1 MKKLERM
8 FGVAK
13 AASEIVIKN
22 GKSFYDKT
30 VEEVKSRIKSDKE
43 KIEDL
48 NSILKDDK
56 LTDKEVLSK
65 IRSVLGGSVVEK
77 KATEYKDSSIDR
89 VSDNVYILTSDVKLK
104 EKIMNY
110 HSHDKDDILEEI
122 DKDSKNIIRDIENL
136 RQKINNNF

>member
-48 NSILKDDK
+48 SSILKDDK